1 MGVTGTSRWRNQA
14 SATCADERPVSRA
27 TVATCA
33 TIAFD
38 LSLTSRALS
47 RHCCSSRRPPVL
59 TSSEYLPLSQPPASG
74 DHADQSRR
82 DDSGATTVWKVLALN
97 SGTLQNSAGVHG
109 DMPKSIIVAGSPVH
123 NGERPIMFHDRP
135 FPFGIL
141 ELVNTEN
148 LPEDTVAPP
157 PSPRA
162 IVPTTRVALLP
173 RREPSRR
180 SVRLG
185 ARARTAR
192 TRSLWCRWKRIR
204 RNHPGR

>member
-1 MGVTGTSRWRNQA
+1 MPSGVGAN
-14 SATCADERPVSRA
+14 
-27 TVATCA
+27 
-33 TIAFD
+33 
-38 LSLTSRALS
+38 
-47 RHCCSSRRPPVL
+47 VL
-59 TSSEYLPLSQPPASG
+59 TKRSLDRPA
-74 DHADQSRR
+74 AFLFL
-82 DDSGATTVWKVLALN
+82 LALN

-109 DMPKSIIVAGSPVH
+109 DMPKSIIGAGSPVH

-148 LPEDTVAPP
+148 LPEDTVAQPP
-157 PSPRA
+157 NPRA
-162 IVPTTRVALLP
+162 IVPTTRVAL
-173 RREPSRR
+173 PSRR

-192 TRSLWCRWKRIR
+192 SRSLWCRWKRIR